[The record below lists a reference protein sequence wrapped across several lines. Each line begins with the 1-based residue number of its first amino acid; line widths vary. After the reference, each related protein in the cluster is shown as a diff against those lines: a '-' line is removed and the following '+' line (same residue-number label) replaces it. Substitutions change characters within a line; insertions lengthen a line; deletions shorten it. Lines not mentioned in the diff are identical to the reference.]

1 MDHALKEIDIRPI
14 GHVKN
19 DFNSSVP
26 EGYED
31 KVSEIILLPEFSEAL
46 DGIENNSHII
56 MLFWLDKIDDE
67 GRSIKKLHPKGRE
80 DLPLVGVLA
89 TRSPRRPNPIGLRA
103 VKLEKREGNM
113 LTVKGLDAFNGSP
126 VLDIKPYSLKH
137 DCIENATGPPWRKH
151 INSVRQEEK

>member
-1 MDHALKEIDIRPI
+1 MDKEQGIVIRPI

-19 DFNSSVP
+19 DFISSVP

-31 KVSEIILLPEFSEAL
+31 KISEIILMPKFSEAL
-46 DGIENNSHII
+46 DGIEQNSHI
-56 MLFWLDKIDDE
+56 MVLFWLNEVDDE
-67 GRSIKKLHPKGRE
+67 GRSIIKLHPKGRE

-103 VKLEKREGNM
+103 VKLVTREDNV
-113 LTVKGLDAFNGSP
+113 LKVRGLDAFNGSP

-137 DCIENATGPPWRKH
+137 DRIDDSTGPAWIRRMQK
-151 INSVRQEEK
+151 N

>member
-1 MDHALKEIDIRPI
+1 
-14 GHVKN
+14 VKN

-26 EGYED
+26 KGYED
-31 KVSEIILLPEFSEAL
+31 KVSEIVLDAKFSEAL
-46 DGIENNSHII
+46 DGIEENSHVIV
-56 MLFWLDKIDDE
+56 LFWLNKIDDE

-103 VKLEKREGNM
+103 VKLEKREGNVLEVM
-113 LTVKGLDAFNGSP
+113 GLDAFNGSP

-137 DCIENATGPPWRKH
+137 DRIEDPIGPPWRKH

>member
-1 MDHALKEIDIRPI
+1 MENKPKEILLKAI

-26 EGYED
+26 KGYED
-31 KVSEIILLPEFSEAL
+31 KVSEIVLDAEFSEAL
-46 DGIENNSHII
+46 DGTEENSHVIV
-56 MLFWLDKIDDE
+56 LFWLNKIDDE

-103 VKLEKREGNM
+103 VKLEKREGNV
-113 LTVKGLDAFNGSP
+113 LAVKGLDAFNGSP

-137 DCIENATGPPWRKH
+137 DKIEDATGPPWRRH

>member
-1 MDHALKEIDIRPI
+1 MDEIPGILVKPI

-26 EGYED
+26 DGYED
-31 KVSEIILLPEFSEAL
+31 KVSEIILMPEFSEAL
-46 DGIENNSHII
+46 DGIDKNSHI
-56 MLFWLDKIDDE
+56 MVLFWLNEVDDD
-67 GRSIKKLHPKGRE
+67 GRSIRKLHPKGRD

-103 VKLEKREGNM
+103 VKLEKREGNV

-137 DCIENATGPPWRKH
+137 DFVEDATGPPWVRHMHSKNRK
-151 INSVRQEEK
+151 